1 MRLIDLLLTFQRT
14 LANSAARFVIALW
27 SRQTGKG
34 FTTSFI
40 ASRGAM
46 TEPRSNWLIVA
57 PTERQSLETLD
68 KCKDWIK
75 AANLTVADTEEEF
88 DALEKGAKIKAKVI
102 VLANGSKI
110 YALPGKPASL
120 RGFTGYLIIDEFA
133 FFEDQKEVW
142 KAVFAVI
149 TNPMAS
155 LKRIIITSTPNGQSD
170 MFHKLVDEN
179 FLNPNPKRRVK
190 WEVQKVT
197 IHEAAKE
204 WEAAGKLGTVVDE
217 KTGEERPKT
226 AEEYVEEIREAFDC
240 PEAWPQE
247 YECEFLDASANLLSF
262 DMITAAESVEA
273 TEHGFDPDEPGEFYG
288 GFDFGGISDPSI
300 FWLAKKV
307 VTTGADGKPVEK
319 LVTRDVMFIKG
330 MDTGEQ
336 LQAVRSRI
344 DKCVRVCV
352 DYTGPGRG
360 FGDIAANGFES
371 FPGWG
376 EFDEDPKKFMT
387 GKIEKFNFSESSKR
401 ELFTPFRLCFGK
413 VCTFLIPHADWIRQ
427 DFHSMQMLRSGNDFK
442 FWAPHMSNGHADGC
456 CAAALCRRAA
466 SFGGSAPMPPKA
478 SNSRAAAARRRQAGE
493 RRMRSL
499 RGDYHS

>member
-1 MRLIDLLLTFQRT
+1 MPLIAYLLAFQKK
-14 LANSAARFVIALW
+14 LAASVARFLIALW

-34 FTTSFI
+34 YTTSFI

-46 TEPRSNWLIVA
+46 TEPRSKWLIVA

-75 AANLTVADTEEEF
+75 AANLSAADSEEEF
-88 DALEKGAKIKAKVI
+88 DALEKGAKVKAKI
-102 VLANGSKI
+102 VELPNGSKI

-120 RGFTGYLIIDEFA
+120 RGFTGYLVLDEFA
-133 FFEDQKEVW
+133 FFEDEDAVW

-155 LKRIIITSTPNGQSD
+155 IKRIIITSTPNGQGD
-170 MFHKLVDEN
+170 RFHKLVEEN
-179 FLNPNPKRRVK
+179 FLAPNPKRRVK

-217 KTGEERPKT
+217 TTGEERPKT

-307 VTTGADGKPVEK
+307 VERGADGKPVEK
-319 LVTRDVMFIKG
+319 LVTRDVMHIKG
-330 MDTGEQ
+330 LDTGEQ
-336 LQAVRSRI
+336 LDAVRKRI

-360 FGDIAANGFES
+360 FGDIAANGLPGTDFT
-371 FPGWG
+371 GWG
-376 EFDEDPKKFMT
+376 EYDADPKKFLS
-387 GKIEKFNFSESSKR
+387 GKIEKVTFSEQSKR

-413 VCTFLIPHADWIRQ
+413 VCTFIIPHVDWIRQ
-427 DFHSMQMLRSGNDFK
+427 DFHSMQMLKSGNEFK
-442 FWAPHMSNGHADGC
+442 FWAPRMSNGHSDGC

-466 SFGGSAPMPPKA
+466 SFGKGPSLPPY
-478 SNSRAAAARRRQAGE
+478 AGE
-493 RRMRSL
+493 ART
-499 RGDYHS
+499 DYDERTL

>member
-1 MRLIDLLLTFQRT
+1 MQLIDLLLAFQKK
-14 LANSAARFVIALW
+14 LANSVARFVIALW

-40 ASRGAM
+40 ASRGAEI
-46 TEPRSNWLIVA
+46 EPRSNWLIVA

-68 KCKDWIK
+68 KCKNWIK
-75 AANLTVADTEEEF
+75 AAHLSVAETEEEF

-102 VLANGSKI
+102 VLSNGSKI

-120 RGFTGYLIIDEFA
+120 RGFTGYLVIDEFA

-149 TNPMAS
+149 VNPMAS
-155 LKRIIITSTPNGQSD
+155 IKRVIITSTPNGQGD

-179 FLNPNPKRRVK
+179 FLNPKEGRRIK

-197 IHEAAKE
+197 IHEAAKA
-204 WEAAGKLGTVVDE
+204 WEEAGKLGTVIDE

-226 AEEYVEEIREAFDC
+226 AEEYVEETREAFDC

-247 YECEFLDASANLLSF
+247 FECEFLDASANLLSF

-288 GFDFGGISDPSI
+288 GFDFGGIKDPSI
-300 FWLAKKV
+300 FWFAKMV
-307 VTTGADGKPVEK
+307 GDK
-319 LVTRDVMFIKG
+319 LITRDVLTLRES
-330 MDTGEQ
+330 DTGEQ
-336 LQAVRSRI
+336 LAAVRSRI

-360 FGDIAANGFES
+360 FGDVAANGIPGTDFG
-371 FPGWG
+371 GWG
-376 EFDEDPKKFMT
+376 EYDADPKKFLS
-387 GKIEKFNFSESSKR
+387 GKIEKVTFSEPSKR

-413 VCTFLIPHADWIRQ
+413 EPKFIIPHADWIRQ
-427 DFHSMQMLRSGNDFK
+427 DFHGVQMLLKGK
-442 FWAPHMSNGHADGC
+442 EYVFWAPRMSNGHSDGA

-466 SFGGSAPMPPKA
+466 SFGGGTWRFRPVAIAPGVFEVEVPA
-478 SNSRAAAARRRQAGE
+478 GSRMIGMRDEATSRR
-493 RRMRSL
+493 L
-499 RGDYHS
+499 D

>member
-1 MRLIDLLLTFQRT
+1 MKLIDLLLGFQRKAAST
-14 LANSAARFVIALW
+14 VARFLILLW

-34 FTTSFI
+34 YTTSFV
-40 ASRGAM
+40 ASRGAEI
-46 TEPRSNWLIVA
+46 EPRSNWLIVA

-68 KCKDWIK
+68 KCKNWIK
-75 AANLTVADTEEEF
+75 AAHLSVAETEEEF

-102 VLANGSKI
+102 VLSNGSKI

-120 RGFTGYLIIDEFA
+120 RGFTGYLVIDEFA

-149 TNPMAS
+149 VNPMAS
-155 LKRIIITSTPNGQSD
+155 IKRVIITSTPNGQGD

-179 FLNPNPKRRVK
+179 FLNPKEGRRIK

-197 IHEAAKE
+197 IHEAAKA
-204 WEAAGKLGTVVDE
+204 WEEAGKLGTVIDE

-226 AEEYVEEIREAFDC
+226 AEEYVEETREAFDC

-247 YECEFLDASANLLSF
+247 FECEFLDASANLLSF

-288 GFDFGGISDPSI
+288 GFDFGGIKDPSI
-300 FWLAKKV
+300 FWFAKKV
-307 VTTGADGKPVEK
+307 GDK
-319 LVTRDVMFIKG
+319 LITRDVLVLRES
-330 MDTGEQ
+330 DTGEQ
-336 LQAVRSRI
+336 LAAVRSRI

-360 FGDIAANGFES
+360 FGDVAANGIPGTDFG
-371 FPGWG
+371 GWG
-376 EFDEDPKKFMT
+376 EYDADPKKFLS
-387 GKIEKFNFSESSKR
+387 GKIEKVTFSEPSKR

-413 VCTFLIPHADWIRQ
+413 EPKFIIPHADWIRQ
-427 DFHSMQMLRSGNDFK
+427 DFHGVQMILKGK
-442 FWAPHMSNGHADGC
+442 EYVFWAPRMSNGHSDGA

-466 SFGGSAPMPPKA
+466 SFGGGYVPPP
-478 SNSRAAAARRRQAGE
+478 RVIVAARPTGGIVGAVRNLTSRRFG
-493 RRMRSL
+493 
-499 RGDYHS
+499 